1 MESWEHLALT
11 LERRYYGT
19 MDDPYS
25 DWGTHLP
32 NGQEVEG
39 LQAILNGLSVQG
51 WELVSLIPTTWG
63 KNEAK
68 ALTAILKRRT
78 R

>member
-1 MESWEHLALT
+1 METWEHLVLT

-25 DWGTHLP
+25 EWVARLP

-39 LQAILNGLSVQG
+39 LQALLNGLGAQG
-51 WELVSLIPTTWG
+51 WEMVSLVSTTWG

-68 ALTAILKRRT
+68 ALTAIFKRRP